1 MIPIEHAAWASAAA
15 AAVASGTQAP
25 RVDNVV
31 SGYVDFQTVWQQD
44 LSGSDISS
52 LQPAIA
58 ARILVKNVGGS
69 GGDLR
74 FRDRI
79 RYYHRSQP
87 AGTPLGGAAVMAA
100 FWAGTVP
107 ILLAVGF
114 GAQAAAIPF
123 RRHAP
128 LLTAVL
134 LVVIGV
140 VAIVRRP
147 DTTLSIF
154 SRIQAKS
161 AGTVEQV
168 NDLDSGEM
176 PCCEEE

>member
-1 MIPIEHAAWASAAA
+1 MGVS
-15 AAVASGTQAP
+15 SGTVAELGAIIRRAFALVGRRP
-25 RVDNVV
+25 PFVRALAV
-31 SGYVDFQTVWQQD
+31 GL
-44 LSGSDISS
+44 LS
-52 LQPAIA
+52 AILPCGWLWAFVITA
-58 ARILVKNVGGS
+58 AG
-69 GGDLR
+69 
-74 FRDRI
+74 
-79 RYYHRSQP
+79 

-114 GAQAAAIPF
+114 GAQAAALPF

-134 LVVIGV
+134 LVIIGV

-154 SRIQAKS
+154 SRLQGKG
-161 AGTVEQV
+161 GTAIEQIK
-168 NDLDSGEM
+168 DMDSGEM
-176 PCCEEE
+176 PCCDEE